1 VVVPN
6 HETHSRWGKIV
17 AVAGVAVSIILMIE
31 LLHLGFRK
39 VIPFGLSFG
48 AATLVGASLPDIDHK
63 DSIPRRKLGRLGLY
77 LAPVAVVGLVLVDNP
92 VRDTVVVDAASMVAD
107 AVSPVSTSLAEI
119 AVAGILVGGV
129 LFGFLRLLDRLKHRG
144 ILHSPVVAFVA
155 GGVFVYL
162 STTHFGLDGELARM
176 AVLGGGAGLV
186 VGYLTHLWLDEE
198 LT

>member
-1 VVVPN
+1 MPN
-6 HETHSRWGKIV
+6 HETHARWGKIA
-17 AVAGVAVSIILMIE
+17 AVAGFGVATVLMLEILSMSFRE
-31 LLHLGFRK
+31 VVAFGLGF
-39 VIPFGLSFG
+39 VP
-48 AATLVGASLPDIDHK
+48 ATLASASLPDIDHK

-77 LAPVAVVGLVLVDNP
+77 LAPVAVVGLVIVDNP

-107 AVSPVSTSLAEI
+107 AVSSVSTSVAEI

-162 STTHFGLDGELARM
+162 GVMHFGLDGELARM

-186 VGYLTHLWLDEE
+186 VGYLTHLWLDDE
-198 LT
+198 LM